1 MVGVIMFILLVFG
14 FVQYY
19 YNTIMQ
25 FLCRRN
31 EMSRE
36 ELYDQLSSEM
46 VILSN
51 ASKQL
56 STSKLVRQ
64 GC

>member
-1 MVGVIMFILLVFG
+1 MFILLVFG